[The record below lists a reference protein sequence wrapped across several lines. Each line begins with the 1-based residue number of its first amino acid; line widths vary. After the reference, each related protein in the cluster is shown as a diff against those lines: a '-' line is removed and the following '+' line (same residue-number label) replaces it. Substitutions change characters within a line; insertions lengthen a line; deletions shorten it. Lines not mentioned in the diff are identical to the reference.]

1 MDTWSSI
8 TRSELAAHLAKQTIA
23 LSPQSAERF
32 SRYRVEPWLAT
43 IHRDGVTGDE
53 KVYIVAQ
60 DGALVVFF
68 DDVEGEFAVGIVNEE
83 DRLSNYN
90 GLGDLSFTL
99 FEFPERY
106 ADRRAR

>member
-1 MDTWSSI
+1 MEAWRSI
-8 TRSELAAHLAKQTIA
+8 TRSELDRHLASQAGA

-43 IHRDGVTGDE
+43 IRRDDVIGDE
-53 KVYIVAQ
+53 KVYVVAQ

-68 DDVEGEFAVGIVNEE
+68 DEVEGEFAVGIVNEAG
-83 DRLSNYN
+83 RLSNFN
-90 GLGDLSFTL
+90 GFGDLSFTL

-106 ADRRAR
+106 ADRRGR

>member
-8 TRSELAAHLAKQTIA
+8 TRSELDAHLAGQATA

-32 SRYRVEPWLAT
+32 SRFRVEPWLAT
-43 IHRDGVTGDE
+43 IRRDDVTGDE
-53 KVYIVAQ
+53 KVYVVAQ
-60 DGALVVFF
+60 SGALVVFF
-68 DDVEGEFAVGIVNEE
+68 DDVEDEFAVGIVNEE
-83 DRLSNYN
+83 GRLSNYN
-90 GLGDLSFTL
+90 GFGDLSFTL